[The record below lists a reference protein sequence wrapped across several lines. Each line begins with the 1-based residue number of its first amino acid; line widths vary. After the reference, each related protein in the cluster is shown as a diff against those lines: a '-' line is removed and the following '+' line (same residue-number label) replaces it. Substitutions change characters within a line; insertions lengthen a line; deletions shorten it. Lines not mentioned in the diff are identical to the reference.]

1 MTRRFVL
8 AILVGLWFL
17 SAYALAQSGE
27 LRFSLHHEPKTF
39 NPLQADNED
48 ASETVRYLTGGVL
61 VRLNR
66 ASQELEP
73 ALATSWK
80 VTEGG
85 KTITFVLRD
94 KVFFSDGTPFSA
106 EDVAFTVRQLMDPA
120 LHSPTADQFRT
131 GSGTIEPKVLAP
143 NRISITFPAP
153 VVGLDKLFDQ
163 VVIMSARS
171 PKKEMAVLGP
181 FYVADYKAGSIVLLQ
196 RNPNYWKK
204 DAAGRQLPYLEFLRL
219 DIQPNREAEALR
231 FRRGEIHMINSLE
244 AEHFDRLA
252 TAGAT
257 GLRDA
262 GPGFDTDFV
271 WFNQVA
277 NAPLPAYKLS
287 WFRSTNFRR
296 AISEAINRAD
306 MCRVVYSQHAQPAI
320 GAVSPA
326 NRFWFNASLR
336 PHPYDTQS
344 ALRRLRQDGFH
355 MQEGKLLD
363 REGHAV
369 EFSIVTNSE
378 KKARTQMAAM
388 IQQDLAKIGI
398 KVNLVTIDFPSLI
411 ERMTKTFDYEAVV
424 LGFVNVDLDPNTQM
438 NIWLSSAEMHQWN
451 PRQAK
456 PATEWE
462 AEIDKLMQ
470 AQASTVDASKRKGYF
485 DRVQQIVW
493 DQEPIIYLVQK
504 SALSAVSESVA
515 GTQPVVLRPQT
526 YWNIDQIS
534 LRSEGAK
541 GR

>member
-1 MTRRFVL
+1 MTRRFVVAL
-8 AILVGLWFL
+8 LMALWFL
-17 SAYALAQSGE
+17 GAYCFAQSGE

-39 NPLQADNED
+39 DPLLADSED
-48 ASETVRYLTGGVL
+48 ASETIRYLTGGVL

-73 ALATSWK
+73 GLATSWS

-85 KTITFVLRD
+85 KTITFVLRE
-94 KVFFSDGTPFSA
+94 KVLFSDGTPFSA
-106 EDVAFTVRQLMDPA
+106 EDVAFTVRQLMNPA

-131 GSGTIEPKVLAP
+131 GNGTVEPKVLAR
-143 NRISITFPAP
+143 NRISVTFPAP

-181 FYVADYKAGSIVLLQ
+181 FYVADYKAGSYVLLQ

-204 DAAGRQLPYLEFLRL
+204 DAAGRRLPYLAYVRL

-244 AEHFDRLA
+244 AEYFDRLA

-257 GLRDA
+257 GLHDA

-271 WFNQVA
+271 WFNQVS

-296 AISEAINRAD
+296 AISEAINRQD
-306 MCRVVYSQHAQPAI
+306 ICRVVYNQHAQPAI

-326 NRFWFNASLR
+326 NRFWFNAALR
-336 PHPYDTQS
+336 AHPYDTQS
-344 ALRRLRQDGFH
+344 ALRRLQQDGFH
-355 MQEGKLLD
+355 LQDAKLVD
-363 REGHAV
+363 RDGHAV

-411 ERMTKTFDYEAVV
+411 ERITKSFDYEAAV

-451 PRQAK
+451 PKQPK

-462 AEIDKLMQ
+462 ADIDKLMQ
-470 AQASTVDASKRKGYF
+470 AQVSTVDASKRKGYF
-485 DRVQQIVW
+485 DHVQQIVW

-504 SALSAVSESVA
+504 NALSAVSESVA
-515 GTQPVVLRPQT
+515 GAQPVVLRPQT

-534 LRSEGAK
+534 LRNEGAK